1 MHGGKSISPGFDSG
15 SCRAQGAMAGQEGGQ
30 MHAGM
35 GILEVTE
42 EHDRCSDDGP
52 SILSQLK

>member
-1 MHGGKSISPGFDSG
+1 
-15 SCRAQGAMAGQEGGQ
+15 MAGQEGGQ

>member
-1 MHGGKSISPGFDSG
+1 
-15 SCRAQGAMAGQEGGQ
+15 
-30 MHAGM
+30 M

-52 SILSQLK
+52 SILSQQVGAISAEP